1 MAIGPNSNFPSLL
14 DIANLVRSFVNDD
27 KRGATGTPGEGQI
40 LVNLTSGV
48 TANQLPQFVTL
59 TNFMNSAIREVRRD
73 VGIMGQPTFIR
84 DNYLLLGL
92 PPINS
97 DLGVGAVNPSA
108 QQSLTVSGFFD
119 GLSINPDFL
128 LPSDLLQPL
137 ELWERLTGTTNP
149 YSEMKQSTG
158 ALRPRYQVNG
168 LVDWEFRG
176 NAIWFNGAIQSR
188 DVRIRYIAA
197 LASLAAASIDWA
209 QTFVPIPDCQEAVA
223 DKIAV
228 RYGRR
233 LGSSQLQDLV
243 QQADRSMLR
252 LRQTV
257 TRARQRIDY
266 RRPMFSGD
274 GNGYNDLGSFQ

>member
-1 MAIGPNSNFPSLL
+1 MAVGPSSNFPSLL

-27 KRGATGTPGEGQI
+27 KQGYTRTPGEGQI

-48 TANQLPQFVTL
+48 TAAQLPQFVTL
-59 TNFMNSAIREVRRD
+59 TNFMNSAIREVRRE

-137 ELWERLTGTTNP
+137 ELWERLTGSQSP

-158 ALRPRYQVNG
+158 ALRPRYQVNA

-188 DVRIRYIAA
+188 DVRLRYIAA
-197 LASLAAASIDWA
+197 LASLAAASIDWS
-209 QTFVPIPDCQEAVA
+209 QTFIPIPDCQEAVA

-233 LGSSQLQDLV
+233 LGSSQVADLV

-266 RRPMFSGD
+266 RRPMYSGD

>member
-1 MAIGPNSNFPSLL
+1 MAVGPSSNFPSLL
-14 DIANLVRSFVNDD
+14 DIANLVRSFVDDD
-27 KRGATGTPGEGQI
+27 KRGATGTAGEGQI
-40 LVNLTSGV
+40 LVNNS
-48 TANQLPQFVTL
+48 ALPQSVTL
-59 TNFMNSAIREVRRD
+59 QNFMNSAIREVRRD
-73 VGIMGQPTFIR
+73 CGIMGQPTFIR

-97 DLGVGAVNPSA
+97 SLGVGVMNPAV
-108 QQSLTVSGFFD
+108 QQSLQVVGFFD
-119 GLSINPDFL
+119 GLEMNPDFL

-137 ELWERLTGTTNP
+137 ELWERLTGTVNP
-149 YSEMKQSTG
+149 FSEMRQSTG
-158 ALRPRYQVNG
+158 ALRPRNQINA

-188 DVRIRYIAA
+188 DVRLRYIGS
-197 LASLAAASIDWA
+197 LASLAASSIDWS

-233 LGSSQLQDLV
+233 LGSAQIQDLV
-243 QQADRSMLR
+243 TQADRSMLR

-257 TRARQRIDY
+257 TRARQRINNL
-266 RRPMFSGD
+266 RPMYSGD
-274 GNGYNDLGSFQ
+274 GGGTVGSFQ